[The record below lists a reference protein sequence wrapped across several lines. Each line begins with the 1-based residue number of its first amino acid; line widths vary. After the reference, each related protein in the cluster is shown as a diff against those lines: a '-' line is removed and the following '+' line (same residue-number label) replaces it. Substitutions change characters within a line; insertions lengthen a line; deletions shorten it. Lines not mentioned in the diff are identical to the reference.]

1 MQKVGA
7 FDAKTHFS
15 ELLSRVQ
22 RGESISITRRG
33 VPVAILAPVNSQPVG
48 KKSDLLKAFYKWR
61 KGIRWDDGMDT
72 KTAIAEGRR

>member
-22 RGESISITRRG
+22 QGESISITRRG
-33 VPVAILAPVNSQPVG
+33 VPVAILVPVNAHPSG
-48 KKSDLLKAFYKWR
+48 EKANLLKAFYKWR

-72 KTAIAEGRR
+72 KTAIEEGRR